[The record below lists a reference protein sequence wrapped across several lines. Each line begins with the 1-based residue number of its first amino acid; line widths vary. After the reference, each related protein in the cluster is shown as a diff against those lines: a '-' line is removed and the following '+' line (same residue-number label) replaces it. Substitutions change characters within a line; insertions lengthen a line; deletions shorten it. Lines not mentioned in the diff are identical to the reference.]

1 MIHGTCML
9 WTLETCCKLVYIC
22 CINDILCVGILCDDK
37 DEYCFNNPSNIF
49 ACGINMSHD

>member
-9 WTLETCCKLVYIC
+9 WTLETCCKLVYVC
-22 CINDILCVGILCDDK
+22 CINDILCVGILYDDK